1 MTPQAPTPPT
11 AHPDHVVLEGTA
23 RARELRQGV
32 HAEAAAL
39 TLLGVAPR
47 LAVVVATADEGA
59 GWYVRSL
66 SGAARRVGVECEVVD
81 LGPDAAPE
89 LIGATLARLSSDDTV
104 HGIVLQTPLPDGA
117 RVEELAASIVPE
129 KDVDGANPLSA
140 GRLAAGLPAY
150 PPATAAAV
158 LELLDHHGV
167 ELAGR
172 SAVVVG
178 RSLVVGKPTAQLLL
192 QRDATVGICH
202 RHTKDLAEHTRTADV
217 LVVAVGRI
225 GLIRAEHVADGAVVV
240 DVGTNTAPDG
250 SLVGDVD
257 AVDVARRPGALTPV
271 PGGVGPVTTAL
282 LLAHTVRSA
291 RAHVLAPLTRPGGP
305 PSRTR

>member
-11 AHPDHVVLEGTA
+11 PHPDHVVLDGTA

-104 HGIVLQTPLPDGA
+104 HGIILQTPLPDGA

-140 GRLAAGLPAY
+140 GLPAY

-158 LELLDHHGV
+158 LELLDHHGI

-291 RAHVLAPLTRPGGP
+291 RAHVRAPLRRPGGP
-305 PSRTR
+305 PSRNR

>member
-1 MTPQAPTPPT
+1 MST
-11 AHPDHVVLEGTA
+11 ADTADTGSAVVLDGTGLA
-23 RARELRQGV
+23 RSIRERVAAGAAELIGV
-32 HAEAAAL
+32 
-39 TLLGVAPR
+39 GVAPR
-47 LAVVVATADEGA
+47 LAVVVATDDEGA

-66 SGAARRVGVECEVVD
+66 SGAARRVGIACDVVE
-81 LGPDAAPE
+81 LGADADPE
-89 LIGATLARLSSDDTV
+89 TIRHTLLRLSGDDTV
-104 HGIVLQTPLPDGA
+104 HGIILQTPLPDGV
-117 RVEELAASIVPE
+117 RVEDLAADIAAE

-158 LELLDHHGV
+158 LDLLDHHGIA
-167 ELAGR
+167 LAGR

-192 QRDATVGICH
+192 QRDATVSICH
-202 RHTKDLAEHTRTADV
+202 RHTKDLAQHTREADV

-225 GLIRAEHVADGAVVV
+225 GLVRAEHVAPGAIVV

-250 SLVGDVD
+250 SLAGDVD
-257 AVDVARRPGALTPV
+257 GGVAAVAGGLTPV

-282 LLAHTVRSA
+282 LLEHTVRSA
-291 RAHVLAPLTRPGGP
+291 RSHG
-305 PSRTR
+305 